1 MPGPSPHAA
10 HNATSPPAAAVID
23 GIFRALSDPT
33 RRDVVARLSAKPASV
48 SELAAPYKMAMPS
61 FLEHLKVLEA
71 SGLVSSEKK
80 GRVRTYSLAAGRLKV
95 AEDWLSRQRRL
106 WESRLDQ
113 LDAYLL
119 KLKKDGVT

>member
-1 MPGPSPHAA
+1 MPASHSHAA
-10 HNATSPPAAAVID
+10 RKSSPPPAALID
-23 GIFRALSDPT
+23 GVFRALSDPT

-48 SELAAPYKMAMPS
+48 SELAAPYRMAMPS

-80 GRVRTYSLAAGRLKV
+80 GRVRTYSLASERLKV
-95 AEDWLSRQRRL
+95 AEDWLSHQRRL
-106 WESRLDQ
+106 WERRLDR

>member
-1 MPGPSPHAA
+1 MPVHRAA
-10 HNATSPPAAAVID
+10 TAHQTPPAALID

-48 SELAAPYKMAMPS
+48 SELAAPYRMAMPS

-71 SGLVSSEKK
+71 RGLVSSEKR
-80 GRVRTYSLAAGRLKV
+80 GRVRTYQLSSERLKV

-106 WESRLDQ
+106 WERRLDQ

>member
-1 MPGPSPHAA
+1 MRGRPPMPASH
-10 HNATSPPAAAVID
+10 TAAA
-23 GIFRALSDPT
+23 
-33 RRDVVARLSAKPASV
+33 RRTPPASV
-48 SELAAPYKMAMPS
+48 SELAAPYRMAMPS

-71 SGLVSSEKK
+71 SGLVWSEKK
-80 GRVRTYSLAAGRLKV
+80 GRVRTYQLSSDRLKV

-106 WESRLDQ
+106 SETRFDQ

>member
-1 MPGPSPHAA
+1 MPVHRAEPA
-10 HNATSPPAAAVID
+10 HRTPPAALID

-48 SELAAPYKMAMPS
+48 SELAAPYRMAMPS

-80 GRVRTYSLAAGRLKV
+80 GRVRTYQLSSERLKV

-106 WESRLDQ
+106 WERRLDQ

>member
-1 MPGPSPHAA
+1 MPVHRAEPA
-10 HNATSPPAAAVID
+10 HRTPPAALID

-80 GRVRTYSLAAGRLKV
+80 GRVRTYQLASERLKV
-95 AEDWLSRQRRL
+95 AEDWLSHQRRL
-106 WESRLDQ
+106 WERRLDQ

>member
-1 MPGPSPHAA
+1 MPVHRAEPA
-10 HNATSPPAAAVID
+10 HRTPPAAVVD

-48 SELAAPYKMAMPS
+48 SELAAPYRMAMPS

-80 GRVRTYSLAAGRLKV
+80 GRVRTYQLSSERLKV

-106 WESRLDQ
+106 WERRLDQ

>member
-1 MPGPSPHAA
+1 MPVHT
-10 HNATSPPAAAVID
+10 ATNTHRTPPAALID

-48 SELAAPYKMAMPS
+48 SELAAPYRMAMPS

-71 SGLVSSEKK
+71 SGLVSSEKR
-80 GRVRTYSLAAGRLKV
+80 GRVRTYQLSSERLKV
-95 AEDWLSRQRRL
+95 AEDWLSRQRRV
-106 WESRLDQ
+106 WETRLDQ

>member
-1 MPGPSPHAA
+1 MPASHTAA
-10 HNATSPPAAAVID
+10 ARRTPPAAVID
-23 GIFRALSDPT
+23 GVFRALSDPT

-48 SELAAPYKMAMPS
+48 SELAAPYRMAMPS

-71 SGLVSSEKK
+71 SGLVWSEKK
-80 GRVRTYSLAAGRLKV
+80 GRVRTYQLSSDRLKV

-106 WESRLDQ
+106 WETRFDQ

>member
-1 MPGPSPHAA
+1 MPASPT
-10 HNATSPPAAAVID
+10 ATARRTPPAAIID
-23 GIFRALSDPT
+23 GVFRALSDPT

-48 SELAAPYKMAMPS
+48 SELAAPYRMAMPS

-80 GRVRTYSLAAGRLKV
+80 GRVRTYQLSSDRLKV

-106 WESRLDQ
+106 WETRLDQ

>member
-1 MPGPSPHAA
+1 MPASHT
-10 HNATSPPAAAVID
+10 ATARRTPPAAVID
-23 GIFRALSDPT
+23 GVFRALSDPT

-48 SELAAPYKMAMPS
+48 SELAAPYRMAMPS

-71 SGLVSSEKK
+71 SGLVWSEKK
-80 GRVRTYSLAAGRLKV
+80 GRVRTYQLSSDRLKV

-106 WESRLDQ
+106 WETRLDQ